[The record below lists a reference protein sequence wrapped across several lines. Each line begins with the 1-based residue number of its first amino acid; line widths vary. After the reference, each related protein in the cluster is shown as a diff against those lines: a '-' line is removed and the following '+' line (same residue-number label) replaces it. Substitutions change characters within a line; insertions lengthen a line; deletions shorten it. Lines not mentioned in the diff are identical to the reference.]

1 MPPLGNATRNSF
13 CKLLGA
19 VAVVA
24 ILSATAQADVI
35 HKYTFNANTA
45 VDSVGGADGTVIDA
59 TGIATYTGGALNLTA
74 NNGINSAALNT
85 VGAAGA
91 YVDLP
96 NNLLTNA
103 VVNNTGNGVIGQAT
117 LEMWLTVQEN
127 RPWAEAF
134 VFGTSSG
141 GEGIS
146 DNGDGRSYI
155 AMIPQSGGGFNDFR
169 GTTRSPTA
177 ETPIIGSPA
186 PLAVNQRHHVVMVL
200 DGLDQT
206 AGLNGTAS
214 LYLNDGAPVT
224 GAIQPFIDAMINDNN
239 WLGRS
244 LFGGDALFDGLIDE
258 FSIYNHAL
266 SAAEVAANFAQK
278 PVAAPVPTLVV
289 NRDTGEVRIAN
300 ESAGNIDLKGYTIT
314 SAAGALNPTG
324 WTSIDAGNV
333 FDNDGTWT
341 SAAPPSNAQIGEST
355 NTGNGG
361 TLTPTPT
368 PNSSRTIGS
377 AWLETP
383 FQDLAFTFTL
393 GDNSTGTG
401 QVQYIGS
408 AALRSDFNGDEL
420 INAADWT
427 AFKNNSYT
435 SLAGLPA
442 AQAYLKGDLD
452 GDLDND
458 FQDFRLFKADFIAA
472 SGEAAFAALVG
483 AVPEP
488 ATFTLAAA
496 AAAILLGASRRR
508 S

>member
-1 MPPLGNATRNSF
+1 MPPLGNSTHNSF
-13 CKLLGA
+13 CRLLGGLA
-19 VAVVA
+19 VAAVVT
-24 ILSATAQADVI
+24 ATAQADVI

-45 VDSVGGADGTVIDA
+45 ADSVGGADGTVIDA
-59 TGIATYTGGALNLTA
+59 TGISSYTGGALNLTA
-74 NNGINSAALNT
+74 NNGITSGALNT

-91 YVDLP
+91 YVDLQ
-96 NNLLTNA
+96 NDILTNA
-103 VVNNTGNGVIGQAT
+103 VANTTGNGAFGQAT
-117 LEMWLTVQEN
+117 IEMWLTVQQN

-134 VFGTSSG
+134 VFGASTG

-146 DNGDGRSYI
+146 DNGDGQSYI
-155 AMIPQSGGGFNDFR
+155 ALIPQSGPNDFR

-206 AGLNGTAS
+206 AGPGGTVS
-214 LYLNDGAPVT
+214 LYLNNGAAVT
-224 GAIQPFIDAMINDNN
+224 GAIQPFIDTMTNNNN

-266 SAAEVAANFAQK
+266 SNTEVAANFAQG

-300 ESAGNIDLKGYTIT
+300 QSAGNIDLKGYTIS
-314 SAAGALNPTG
+314 SAAGALNPSG
-324 WTSIDAGNV
+324 WTSIDAGNQ
-333 FDNDGTWT
+333 FDGNGVWTPTGPATNLQIAESVTSGTLD
-341 SAAPPSNAQIGEST
+341 
-355 NTGNGG
+355 GG

-383 FQDLAFTFTL
+383 FQDLTFAFTL

-427 AFKNNSYT
+427 TFKNNSYT

-508 S
+508 N